1 MNSLVISRLDYAN
14 SLFSGLPEKLLDCLQ
29 SVQNAADR
37 LICAA
42 GTRDD
47 PRALL
52 KQLYWLPIREK
63 IVAKISTI
71 VFRTFNGLAPSYLVD
86 QLSKRI
92 QSRPGLR
99 WRQED
104 ALALEMP
111 LARCARYGD
120 RAFSA
125 AGPRI
130 RNSLPNNVKCS
141 SSLVDFKS

>member
-1 MNSLVISRLDYAN
+1 
-14 SLFSGLPEKLLDCLQ
+14 LQ
-29 SVQNAADR
+29 SVQNAAAR

-42 GTRDD
+42 GRRDD
-47 PRALL
+47 PRPLL
-52 KQLYWLPIREK
+52 KQLYWLPIREE